1 MTYFSYCEKCLKQ
14 PKTGREADSQ
24 FYDFRF
30 EYPVC
35 LKCVEEYNLED
46 ELEEQE

>member
-1 MTYFSYCEKCLKQ
+1 MTYFSYCEKCLEQ
-14 PKTGREADSQ
+14 PTKNTKE

-35 LKCVEEYNLED
+35 IKCVREYNLGD